1 MKKTISIIALG
12 IVATVFISAV
22 LSSSE
27 WGERDDDERYE
38 KYHESEDHEYGSSR
52 GGWLESGA
60 DVRAVGNETYQGEC
74 GGCHFAYQ
82 PGLLPGEDWERIMTS
97 LDEHYGDDASL
108 DETEAYEI
116 RVYLL
121 ENAADQASL
130 SRARAFSAGSVTGA
144 GLPRITNTAYFRR
157 EHTEIPARFVRGN
170 ADVGSFSNC
179 QACHLN
185 ADAGIFNEHQVVIP
199 GVGRWDD

>member
-108 DETEAYEI
+108 DETDGAISCAGGGFGIERLTHAILGLRDVHE
-116 RVYLL
+116 VYP
-121 ENAADQASL
+121 
-130 SRARAFSAGSVTGA
+130 F
-144 GLPRITNTAYFRR
+144 PRMAEGKIA
-157 EHTEIPARFVRGN
+157 I
-170 ADVGSFSNC
+170 
-179 QACHLN
+179 
-185 ADAGIFNEHQVVIP
+185 
-199 GVGRWDD
+199 